1 MSRCPSFEAVFH
13 RDPSALLKKGGDMH
27 KHPVCGMTVDPN
39 RAAGILEFAGQGHF
53 PHLVNPRSFVDIV
66 AALVRGESLLAS

>member
-1 MSRCPSFEAVFH
+1 
-13 RDPSALLKKGGDMH
+13 MH

-53 PHLVNPRSFVDIV
+53 PHLVTHQPCFLDSAQIAPLQGIRIGKLDSRAQTASHGFQ
-66 AALVRGESLLAS
+66 RGHSHGD